1 MSEFNSRFM
10 LSLLIV
16 VVFVLSLQVC
26 LVYLHTESYTVWR
39 KKTFNVYNSS
49 LSEGNVHRDRIT

>member
-39 KKTFNVYNSS
+39 KKTFNVYNS
-49 LSEGNVHRDRIT
+49 